1 MSTHD
6 DAHGRDN
13 GLAHVIVQAMTGQPA
28 ANGSHESADPSAK
41 RKRGAQS
48 GNRNARKHGFY
59 ARVLTPEEQEALDQ
73 AAVLRGLVS
82 EIALL
87 RVKFMALAS
96 QPDTPPETLVKMARA
111 IARLVTVHER
121 TGYGYG

>member
-1 MSTHD
+1 MSAYD
-6 DAHGRDN
+6 DVDIPDDE
-13 GLAHVIVQAMTGQPA
+13 LARAIALAMTGQPA
-28 ANGSHESADPSAK
+28 GNGSHESADPPTK

-48 GNRNARKHGFY
+48 GNLNARKHGFY

-73 AAVLRGLVS
+73 AAVLRGLQS
-82 EIALL
+82 EIALM

-96 QPDTPPETLVKMARA
+96 QPDTPTELLVKMARA